1 VDIEIPNATPPS
13 TPPMTS
19 RFSEFRT
26 AAHAAALR
34 ASHMFASAPPEDL
47 ERIAAF
53 VQPRSAAKGSY
64 LFREGQPSLGFYI
77 VRRGAVSVQRTTPD
91 GREKVIH
98 VFRRGESF
106 AEAALAS
113 EGGYPADALAVEAS
127 DLLFVPKAEF
137 LELIKT
143 HADLALRMLASMS
156 YHLRILVNAL
166 EDVKSRDVES
176 RLVNWLL
183 KRCPQPL
190 ATAPVEIMLDVT
202 KTVLASE
209 LGTRNETLSRAFA
222 KLRRAGQ
229 IRVAGK
235 RIRVLDPTR
244 LAAQVSPVQ
253 LDFA

>member
-1 VDIEIPNATPPS
+1 
-13 TPPMTS
+13 
-19 RFSEFRT
+19 
-26 AAHAAALR
+26 
-34 ASHMFASAPPEDL
+34 L

-53 VQPRSAAKGSY
+53 VQPRSCAKGAY
-64 LFREGQPSLGFYI
+64 LFREGQPARGFYI
-77 VRRGAVSVQRTTPD
+77 VQQGAISVQRTTAD

-98 VFRRGESF
+98 VFRKGESF

-127 DLLFVPKAEF
+127 ELLMVPKAEF

-156 YHLRILVNAL
+156 HHLRILVNAL

-190 ATAPVEIMLDVT
+190 TSDPVDIVLDVT

-209 LGTRNETLSRAFA
+209 LSARNETLSRALA
-222 KLRRAGQ
+222 KLREAGQ
-229 IRVAGK
+229 IEVTGK
-235 RIRVLDPTR
+235 RIRVLDPANLGLPLTHE
-244 LAAQVSPVQ
+244 LPQ
-253 LDFA
+253 FA